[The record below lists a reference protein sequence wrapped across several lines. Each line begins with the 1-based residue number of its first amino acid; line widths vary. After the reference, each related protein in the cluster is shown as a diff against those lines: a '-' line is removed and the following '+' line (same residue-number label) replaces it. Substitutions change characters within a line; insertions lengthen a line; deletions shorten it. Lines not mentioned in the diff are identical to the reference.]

1 MDACNDID
9 LWGRLKCGDRNAFSA
24 LYERYVGCLYNYASK
39 ICKDRDLVEDCIQD
53 VFIALWKYRK
63 NISSTTS
70 VKYYLYRALRSRLFK
85 SAGDA
90 DWALQDGV
98 NWNEVESLVELSPE
112 EELVAVEL
120 VDERTRKLRKYL
132 HNLSPRQYEAIVLR
146 FYEEFTYEQIA
157 DIMQVN
163 PQSIRNLIQRGL
175 LQLRQYAQFLASF
188 SAVLIVLR

>member
-1 MDACNDID
+1 MNDCNDID
-9 LWGRLKCGDRNAFSA
+9 LWSRLKRGDRNAFSA
-24 LYERYVGCLYNYASK
+24 LYERYVSCLYNYASK

-63 NISSTTS
+63 NLSTTTS
-70 VKYYLYRALRSRLFK
+70 VKYYLYRAVRSRLFK
-85 SAGDA
+85 SEAAA

-98 NWNEVESLVELSPE
+98 NWNEVENFVDLSPE
-112 EELVAVEL
+112 EELVAVESL
-120 VDERTRKLRKYL
+120 DERTRKLRKYL

-146 FYEEFTYEQIA
+146 FYEEFSYDEIA

-175 LQLRQYAQFLASF
+175 LQLRQYAQFLASL
-188 SAVLIVLR
+188 SPLLLIFR